1 MIEIDLRQLT
11 SVDNAGRDLLAAFH
25 RTGACLIVEG
35 VWMTALIGSH
45 FSTLRRRC
53 GALIAEKGSSQA
65 NIPATG
71 EQGMKIKFFLKP
83 KHVAWAIGAL
93 VGAILVN
100 VVAHSGAKASTK
112 AQPMPVVEV
121 ATVEKKDVPVYGE
134 WIGTLAGQVNADVKA
149 QVTGYVLKE
158 EYKEG
163 SFVRKG
169 QLLFEIDPRPF
180 QAALDQAKGQLDQA
194 QAELIHAE
202 AQLTIAEA
210 NQLKSQ
216 LDVEKYTPLAKADAI
231 SKQDFDNANQT
242 DLANK
247 AQVRAAEAAIA
258 SAHAQIKTNQAAVE
272 TAAINL
278 SFTRVVSPINGI
290 AGIAQAQVGDL
301 VSTSSGPLTT
311 VSTLDPI
318 RDYFTVSE
326 QQYLALQERLSDS
339 EKDHWK
345 LQLILADG
353 TAYPRE
359 GQFYFADRQ
368 VNPNTGAIQLA
379 ALFPNPGNVLR
390 PGQYGKV
397 RAMIRERQNATL
409 IPQAAVNEQQGSYLV
424 AVVDKDN
431 RVAMRPV
438 QVGERTGTMWVI
450 QNGLRAGDRVIVEG
464 QQNLKPGMTV
474 QTKPFKSDVE

>member
-1 MIEIDLRQLT
+1 
-11 SVDNAGRDLLAAFH
+11 
-25 RTGACLIVEG
+25 
-35 VWMTALIGSH
+35 
-45 FSTLRRRC
+45 
-53 GALIAEKGSSQA
+53 
-65 NIPATG
+65 
-71 EQGMKIKFFLKP
+71 MKIKSVLKP

-93 VGAILVN
+93 VAVIVVNLV
-100 VVAHSGAKASTK
+100 VRSGAKASV
-112 AQPMPVVEV
+112 QPPSSPLVEV
-121 ATVEKKDVPVYGE
+121 ATVEQKDVPVYGE

-149 QVTGYVLKE
+149 QVTGYLLTRR
-158 EYKEG
+158 YQEG
-163 SFVRKG
+163 SYVRKG

-180 QAALDQAKGQLDQA
+180 QAALDQANGQLDQA

-202 AQLTIAEA
+202 AQLATADA

-216 LDVEKYTPLAKADAI
+216 LDVEKYEPLAKADAI
-231 SKQDFDNANQT
+231 SKQDFDNASQT
-242 DLANK
+242 NLANK
-247 AQVRAAEAAIA
+247 AQVQAAEAAIA
-258 SAHAQIKTNQAAVE
+258 SANAQIKTSQAALE

-278 SFTRVVSPINGI
+278 SFTRIVSPIDGI

-311 VSTLDPI
+311 VSTVDPI

-326 QQYLALQERLSDS
+326 QEYLALQKRFSNSD
-339 EKDHWK
+339 KDRWK

-353 TAYPRE
+353 TTYPKE
-359 GQFYFADRQ
+359 GDFYFADRQ
-368 VNPNTGAIQLA
+368 VNQNTGAIQLA

-397 RAMIRERQNATL
+397 RAMIREQDNAML

-431 RVAMRPV
+431 RISTRPV

-450 QNGLRAGDRVIVEG
+450 QEGLKPGDRVAVEG

-474 QTKPFKSDVE
+474 RTMPFKSDVE